1 MYEWA
6 FGYQPDEWVE
16 TDWIDEFGN
25 YHDISELG
33 GQREEPKTV
42 TDDEDT
48 ELIPF

>member
-1 MYEWA
+1 MYEWG

-42 TDDEDT
+42 IDDEDT
-48 ELIPF
+48 EFIPF